1 MNIFLFNP
9 RTSLTATGVNRMSH
23 HQRPRNAWKHG
34 GYSNLGVLPGEK
46 AQEFKRLHQSLIQEY
61 EPSGPTERDAV
72 LSLANCM
79 WRKSRLTIYAQTAAA
94 SAKVN
99 DVDPLQAALDAYKAA
114 RKARW
119 DPDPPS
125 AGEQEESREQ
135 QSIPEEETRED
146 DPVKEETLE
155 QQLAKLGT
163 QITPEKLIEEIELA
177 DRLDAR
183 IDRLLKRLFQLKTAK
198 QMLGLGS
205 RSQDGS
211 SPVRKLSS
219 SRASRANGGG
229 QLAGDEAYAA
239 GGDSSTTT

>member
-1 MNIFLFNP
+1 
-9 RTSLTATGVNRMSH
+9 MSH
-23 HQRPRNAWKHG
+23 YQRSRNAWKHG

-94 SAKVN
+94 SARVN

-135 QSIPEEETRED
+135 QSIPEEERED

-198 QMLGLGS
+198 QMFGLGA
-205 RSQDGS
+205 RSENGS
-211 SPVRKLSS
+211 TPVRLSS
-219 SRASRANGGG
+219 SRASRPNGGR
-229 QLAGDEAYAA
+229 QVADAAHATTGDGAA
-239 GGDSSTTT
+239 W